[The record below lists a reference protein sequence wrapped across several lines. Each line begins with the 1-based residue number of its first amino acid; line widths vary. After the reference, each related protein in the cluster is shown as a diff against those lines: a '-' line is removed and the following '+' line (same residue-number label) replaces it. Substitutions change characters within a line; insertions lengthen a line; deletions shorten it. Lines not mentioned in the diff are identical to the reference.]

1 MSFTVVIPARLK
13 STRLENKLLLE
24 INNKPLLI
32 HTAQQVAKSKASN
45 IYIATDDQNIMDIS
59 ADFGFESIMTSK
71 SHQSGTDR
79 INEAAEILSL
89 KDNQVLVNVQG
100 DEPLVDFK
108 LINNL
113 AENISIRN
121 QFVSAYQR
129 FNSFEDY
136 KSKNNVKVV
145 LNLYNEAI
153 TFSRSMIGNFNYEN
167 FFDDLI
173 YHHIGIYAYT
183 VKQIKNFCQID
194 RPEIEKAEKLEQ
206 MRAIFNGIQIKMIEH
221 LGKKMIGV
229 DTIEEFNKVKSLLD

>member
-32 HTAQQVAKSKASN
+32 HTAQQVAKSKATN
-45 IYIATDDQNIMDIS
+45 IYIATDDQNIRDIS
-59 ADFGFESIMTSK
+59 ADFGFESIMTSE

-136 KSKNNVKVV
+136 KSKNNVKVA
-145 LNLYNEAI
+145 LNLNNEAI